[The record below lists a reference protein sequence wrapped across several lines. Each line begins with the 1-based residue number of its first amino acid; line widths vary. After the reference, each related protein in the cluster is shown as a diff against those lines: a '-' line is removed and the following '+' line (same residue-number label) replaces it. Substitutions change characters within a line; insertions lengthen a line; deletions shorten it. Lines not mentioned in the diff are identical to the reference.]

1 MTNAR
6 SLPAFC
12 RNVSLYEK
20 PAERPAQRWQAYKK
34 HIDRKALKCY
44 YIICAAA
51 GADRY
56 RGIAQLVEQRSPKP
70 RAEGSNPST
79 PARKYRVST
88 SDTRYFCFQ
97 NRSTTLIFT
106 LIGTKYPYFMTESR
120 RIGKFRR
127 FFYAFFSM
135 LVSKN
140 FCILL
145 ALSRFICSV
154 AWTYRCKVKAAVA

>member
-1 MTNAR
+1 MAHLLQVENVCFL
-6 SLPAFC
+6 LPLFLPLLQFIYISCYFLRFTIYCVTSAIIWLPLILFY
-12 RNVSLYEK
+12 VVLV
-20 PAERPAQRWQAYKK
+20 
-34 HIDRKALKCY
+34 RKY
-44 YIICAAA
+44 
-51 GADRY
+51 
-56 RGIAQLVEQRSPKP
+56 S
-70 RAEGSNPST
+70 SNPST